1 MAKSK
6 AELKIGGMTCQGCVR
21 GVELKLSKVPGVESA
36 HVDLGA
42 GRATVEYDDTQ
53 ADVSKLV
60 AAVQQ
65 IGYEAGLA

>member
-21 GVELKLSKVPGVESA
+21 SVETRLSKVAGVESA
-36 HVDLGA
+36 HVDLAA
-42 GRATVEYDDTQ
+42 GSATVEYDDSRV
-53 ADVSKLV
+53 DVGKLI

-65 IGYEAGLA
+65 IGFEAAKL